1 MLTPID
7 IQNKTL
13 KAGMGYKKSDV
24 DELIVEIYTDYDY
37 LYRKNAELREKM
49 HILSEGIQ
57 YYKKIEKT
65 IQGALMLAEQ
75 TASETQRVAEEKA
88 AAIVAQANNQA
99 EAILAD
105 ARAQRSQMELSSR
118 ELLQE
123 YERYRLNFRHMM
135 SAQIEMLDH
144 EDTKLAQMRERL
156 GRLVTDPESAGA
168 VKEEKPAFEAVQE
181 PVKEAE
187 AVLAAKPAEAAAE
200 EKPAE
205 AAESALPDIVALREE
220 GKELSEKMAA
230 IENEEALN
238 GDVSDDEAREA
249 EETAQIEDFIEF
261 AATKDLSSETQTI
274 MEMLKKIEAEKAA
287 EKQS

>member
-181 PVKEAE
+181 AE
-187 AVLAAKPAEAAAE
+187 AVVAAPVE
-200 EKPAE
+200 EKPE
-205 AAESALPDIVALREE
+205 EPAESALPDIVALREE

-238 GDVSDDEAREA
+238 G
-249 EETAQIEDFIEF
+249 
-261 AATKDLSSETQTI
+261 
-274 MEMLKKIEAEKAA
+274 
-287 EKQS
+287 

>member
-75 TASETQRVAEEKA
+75 TAAETQRVAEEKA
-88 AAIVAQANNQA
+88 AAIIAQANNQA
-99 EAILAD
+99 EAIVAD
-105 ARAQRSQMELSSR
+105 ARRERSHMESSSR

-135 SAQIEMLDH
+135 SAQIEMLDG
-144 EDTKLAQMRERL
+144 EDAKLAQLKERL
-156 GRLVTDPESAGA
+156 GRMVIEPSAPAEAPAEKAKEPE
-168 VKEEKPAFEAVQE
+168 KE
-181 PVKEAE
+181 PVKETA
-187 AVLAAKPAEAAAE
+187 PAAE
-200 EKPAE
+200 PGKEE
-205 AAESALPDIVALREE
+205 TSGAAISEIDALREE

-230 IENEEALN
+230 IEGDAVIS
-238 GDVSDDEAREA
+238 GDVSEDEEREA
-249 EETAQIEDFIEF
+249 KETAQIEDFIEF

-274 MEMLKKIEAEKAA
+274 MEMLRKVEEEKSAQ
-287 EKQS
+287 KQD

>member
-181 PVKEAE
+181 AE
-187 AVLAAKPAEAAAE
+187 AVVAAPVE
-200 EKPAE
+200 EKPE
-205 AAESALPDIVALREE
+205 EPAESALPDIVALREE

-238 GDVSDDEAREA
+238 GDVSEDEAREA

>member
-1 MLTPID
+1 
-7 IQNKTL
+7 
-13 KAGMGYKKSDV
+13 
-24 DELIVEIYTDYDY
+24 
-37 LYRKNAELREKM
+37 
-49 HILSEGIQ
+49 
-57 YYKKIEKT
+57 
-65 IQGALMLAEQ
+65 
-75 TASETQRVAEEKA
+75 
-88 AAIVAQANNQA
+88 NQA

-168 VKEEKPAFEAVQE
+168 GKDEKPAFEAVQE

-187 AVLAAKPAEAAAE
+187 AVVAAPVE
-200 EKPAE
+200 EKPEEPAE
-205 AAESALPDIVALREE
+205 RALPDIVALREE

-238 GDVSDDEAREA
+238 GDVSEDEAREA